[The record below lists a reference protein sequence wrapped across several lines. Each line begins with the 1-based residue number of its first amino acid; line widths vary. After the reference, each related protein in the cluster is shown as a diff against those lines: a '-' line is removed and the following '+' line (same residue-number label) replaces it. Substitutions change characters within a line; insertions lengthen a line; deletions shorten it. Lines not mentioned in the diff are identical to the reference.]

1 MAASGTPIR
10 LVREDGE
17 LIELNA
23 TKIVMSTDRR
33 FGPKSV
39 PFSGS
44 NRVSLDLNLNK
55 AVILIQGFFSD
66 DEIAVG
72 GKKAVA
78 TIDFNASDRVYIVN
92 NNTIGL
98 TNSFATES
106 NIRKVFATDQN
117 TKLTLKDSNGTD
129 RVLNMALGGS
139 NAYNSGTKTVTVTA
153 TATPAQIATQV
164 KSGLDT
170 SYSSYF
176 TTSIVDGESSVGN
189 NNITSSKLIITQTSD
204 GVGGNSSTPFISLD
218 NRIVGIN
225 LPKTTDFAGGKTASR
240 KSAGDKAQDMYSI
253 MNNSSRKTLRAAG
266 RRLGTIF
273 NSTKHGNPSNSFLGS
288 TGSDYIVGILIP
300 FNSILTDGDYTPRN
314 FFMPTGFFDKD
325 EKTSKNAKAAGTQFN
340 EVDNLTGISGGM
352 KSMEIMYDAGEAI
365 YTFDM
370 QFLPSDVML

>member
-78 TIDFNASDRVYIVN
+78 TIDFNVRNSE
-92 NNTIGL
+92 IGEP
-98 TNSFATES
+98 FATS
-106 NIRKVFATDQN
+106 TNLSSVFATSQN
-117 TKLTLKDSNGTD
+117 TKLTLKDINGTD
-129 RVLNMALGGS
+129 RVLNFVVTTSGS
-139 NAYNSGTKTVTVTA
+139 NSYNSGTQTVTIRTD
-153 TATPAQIATQV
+153 ATPAQITTQV

-176 TTSIVDGESSVGN
+176 TTSIIDGESSTGGARTN
-189 NNITSSKLIITQTSD
+189 SKLVITQVSV
-204 GVGGNSSTPFISLD
+204 GVGGNSSSPFFTLD
-218 NRIVGIN
+218 NKLIGMNI
-225 LPKTTDFAGGKTASR
+225 PKTTDFAGGKTASR

-253 MNNSSRKTLRAAG
+253 MNNSSRSTFRAAG
-266 RRLGTIF
+266 RSMINVFTQQKNEKDIQDR
-273 NSTKHGNPSNSFLGS
+273 NKA
-288 TGSDYIVGILIP
+288 SDYIVGIQIP

-314 FFMPTGFFDKD
+314 FFMPTGFYDKN
-325 EKTSKNAKAAGTQFN
+325 EKTSESAKAAGTEFSG
-340 EVDNLTGISGGM
+340 VDNFTGISGGM

-370 QFLPSDVML
+370 QFLPSDVMI

>member
-1 MAASGTPIR
+1 MAAIGTPIR

-39 PFSGS
+39 PASGS

-78 TIDFNASDRVYIVN
+78 TIDFNITRDYI
-92 NNTIGL
+92 IR
-98 TNSFATES
+98 TNIKKHFTSVS
-106 NIRKVFATDQN
+106 NLEKVFASNQN
-117 TKLTLKDSNGTD
+117 TKLTLKDINGTD
-129 RVLNMALGGS
+129 RVLNMVLGSS
-139 NAYNSGTKTVTVTA
+139 NSYNSSTKIVTIKSDA
-153 TATPAQIATQV
+153 SSAQIASIV
-164 KSGLDT
+164 KTGLDD
-170 SYSSYF
+170 SYSSHF
-176 TTSIVDGESSVGN
+176 ITEIVNGEGTESGGN
-189 NNITSSKLIITQTSD
+189 PTNSKLIIRQISD
-204 GVGGNSSTPFISLD
+204 GVNGNSNSPFISLD
-218 NRIVGIN
+218 SKTIGMY

-266 RRLGTIF
+266 RRLKAIF
-273 NSTKHGNPSNSFLGS
+273 DRDKHGKVSSG
-288 TGSDYIVGILIP
+288 GSDYIVGILIP

-314 FFMPTGFFDKD
+314 FFMPTGYFDKG

-340 EVDNLTGISGGM
+340 EVDNFTGISGGM
-352 KSMEIMYDAGEAI
+352 KSMELMYDAGEAI

-370 QFLPSDVML
+370 QFLPSDVMI

>member
-204 GVGGNSSTPFISLD
+204 GVGGNSSSPFFTLD

-253 MNNSSRKTLRAAG
+253 MNNSSRSTFRAAG
-266 RRLGTIF
+266 RSMINVFTQQKNEKDIQNR
-273 NSTKHGNPSNSFLGS
+273 NKA
-288 TGSDYIVGILIP
+288 SDYIVGIQIP

-314 FFMPTGFFDKD
+314 FFMPTGFYDKN
-325 EKTSKNAKAAGTQFN
+325 EKTSESAKAAGTEFSG
-340 EVDNLTGISGGM
+340 VDNFTGISGGM

-370 QFLPSDVML
+370 QFLPSDVMI

>member
-78 TIDFNASDRVYIVN
+78 TIDFNISRDLIIRTNIKNHFTRV
-92 NNTIGL
+92 
-98 TNSFATES
+98 S
-106 NIRKVFATDQN
+106 NLANVFASNQN
-117 TKLTLKDSNGTD
+117 TKLILKDSNSTD
-129 RVLNMALGGS
+129 RVLNMVLGSS
-139 NAYNSGTKTVTVTA
+139 NSYNSSTKIVTIKSDA
-153 TATPAQIATQV
+153 SPAQIATIV

-170 SYSSYF
+170 SYSSHF
-176 TTSIVDGESSVGN
+176 TTKIVNGEGTPSGGN
-189 NNITSSKLIITQTSD
+189 PTNSKLIITQTSD

-266 RRLGTIF
+266 RRLGAIF

-314 FFMPTGFFDKD
+314 FFMPTGFFDKG
-325 EKTSKNAKAAGTQFN
+325 EKTSKNAKATGTQFN
-340 EVDNLTGISGGM
+340 EMDNFTGISGGM
-352 KSMEIMYDAGEAI
+352 KSMEIMYDAGEAV

-370 QFLPSDVML
+370 QFLPSDVMI

>member
-1 MAASGTPIR
+1 MATSGTPIR

-78 TIDFNASDRVYIVN
+78 TIDFNVTSSFVSGTRIRKHFTTATN
-92 NNTIGL
+92 IG
-98 TNSFATES
+98 
-106 NIRKVFATDQN
+106 KVFASSQN
-117 TKLTLKDSNGTD
+117 TKLTLKDTNGTD
-129 RVLNMALGGS
+129 RVLNFVATTSGS
-139 NAYNSGTKTVTVTA
+139 NSYNSGTQTVTIRTD
-153 TATPAQIATQV
+153 ATPAQIATQV

-176 TTSIVDGESSVGN
+176 TTSIVDGDATSEGGN
-189 NNITSSKLIITQTSD
+189 RTNSKLVITQVSD
-204 GVGGNSSTPFISLD
+204 GVGGNSSSPFFTLD
-218 NRIVGIN
+218 NKLIGMDI
-225 LPKTTDFAGGKTASR
+225 PKTTDFAGGKTASR

-266 RRLGTIF
+266 RRLGSIF
-273 NSTKHGNPSNSFLGS
+273 DSNKHGNPSNSLLGS

-325 EKTSKNAKAAGTQFN
+325 EKTSTNAKAAGTEFN
-340 EVDNLTGISGGM
+340 EADNFTGISGGM

>member
-78 TIDFNASDRVYIVN
+78 TVDFNVTTSFIASTRIRKPF
-92 NNTIGL
+92 TTA
-98 TNSFATES
+98 TN
-106 NIRKVFATDQN
+106 IDKVFASSQN

-129 RVLNMALGGS
+129 RVLNFVATTSGS
-139 NAYNSGTKTVTVTA
+139 NSYNSGTQTVTIRTD
-153 TATPAQIATQV
+153 ATPAQIATQV

-176 TTSIVDGESSVGN
+176 TTSIVDGDATSAGGN
-189 NNITSSKLIITQTSD
+189 RTNSKLVITQVSD
-204 GVGGNSSTPFISLD
+204 GVGGNSSSPFFTLD
-218 NRIVGIN
+218 NKLIGMYI
-225 LPKTTDFAGGKTASR
+225 PKTTDFAGGKTASR

-253 MNNSSRKTLRAAG
+253 MNNSSRSTFRAAG
-266 RRLGTIF
+266 RSMKNMLKQQKNEKDIQDRQ
-273 NSTKHGNPSNSFLGS
+273 KA
-288 TGSDYIVGILIP
+288 SDYIVGILIP
-300 FNSILTDGDYTPRN
+300 FNSILTDGGYTPRN
-314 FFMPTGFFDKD
+314 FFMPTGFYDKN
-325 EKTSKNAKAAGTQFN
+325 EKTSKSAKAAGTEFSG
-340 EVDNLTGISGGM
+340 VDNFTGISGGM
-352 KSMEIMYDAGEAI
+352 KSMELMYDAGEAI

-370 QFLPSDVML
+370 QFLPSDVMI

>member
-1 MAASGTPIR
+1 MATSGTPIR

-78 TIDFNASDRVYIVN
+78 TVDFNVTTSFFTGTRIRKPFTTAN
-92 NNTIGL
+92 NID
-98 TNSFATES
+98 
-106 NIRKVFATDQN
+106 KVFASSQN

-129 RVLNMALGGS
+129 RVLNFVATTSGS
-139 NAYNSGTKTVTVTA
+139 NSYNSGTQTVTIRTD
-153 TATPAQIATQV
+153 ATPAQIATQV

-176 TTSIVDGESSVGN
+176 TTSIVDGDATSAGN
-189 NNITSSKLIITQTSD
+189 RTNSKLVITQVSD
-204 GVGGNSSTPFISLD
+204 GVGGNSSSPFFTLD
-218 NRIVGIN
+218 NKLIGMHI
-225 LPKTTDFAGGKTASR
+225 PKTTDFAGGKTASR

-253 MNNSSRKTLRAAG
+253 MNNSSRSTFRAAG
-266 RRLGTIF
+266 RSMVNVFTQQKNEKDIQDR
-273 NSTKHGNPSNSFLGS
+273 NKA
-288 TGSDYIVGILIP
+288 SDYIVGIQIP

-314 FFMPTGFFDKD
+314 FFMPTGFYDKN
-325 EKTSKNAKAAGTQFN
+325 EKTSESAKAAGTEFSG
-340 EVDNLTGISGGM
+340 VDNFTGISGGM

-370 QFLPSDVML
+370 QFLPSDVMI

>member
-1 MAASGTPIR
+1 MATSGTPIR

-33 FGPKSV
+33 FGPKSF
-39 PFSGS
+39 PFTGS

-78 TIDFNASDRVYIVN
+78 TVDFNVTTSFVAASLIRKSF
-92 NNTIGL
+92 TTA
-98 TNSFATES
+98 TNIE
-106 NIRKVFATDQN
+106 KVFASSQN

-129 RVLNMALGGS
+129 RVLNFVATTSGS
-139 NAYNSGTKTVTVTA
+139 NSYNSGTQTVTIRTD
-153 TATPAQIATQV
+153 ATPAQIATQV

-176 TTSIVDGESSVGN
+176 TTSIVDGDATTSAGGN
-189 NNITSSKLIITQTSD
+189 RTNSKLVITQVSD
-204 GVGGNSSTPFISLD
+204 GVGGNSSSPFFTLD
-218 NRIVGIN
+218 NKLIGMNI
-225 LPKTTDFAGGKTASR
+225 PKTTDFAGGKTASR

-253 MNNSSRKTLRAAG
+253 MNNSSRSTFRAAG
-266 RRLGTIF
+266 RSMINMFTQQKNEKDLQNR
-273 NSTKHGNPSNSFLGS
+273 NKA
-288 TGSDYIVGILIP
+288 SDYIVGIQIP

-314 FFMPTGFFDKD
+314 FFMPTGFYDKN
-325 EKTSKNAKAAGTQFN
+325 EKTSESAKAAGTEFSG
-340 EVDNLTGISGGM
+340 VDNFTGISGGM

-370 QFLPSDVML
+370 QFLPSDVMI

>member
-78 TIDFNASDRVYIVN
+78 TVDFNVGKDDN
-92 NNTIGL
+92 GDKKP
-98 TNSFATES
+98 FATS
-106 NIRKVFATDQN
+106 TNLTVLFAANQN
-117 TKLTLKDSNGTD
+117 TKLVLRDVNGTYRGLD
-129 RVLNMALGGS
+129 MVLGS
-139 NAYNSGTKTVTVTA
+139 SNSYNSSTKIVTIKSDA
-153 TATPAQIATQV
+153 SPAQIATIV
-164 KSGLDT
+164 KVGLDA
-170 SYSSYF
+170 SYSSHF
-176 TTSIVDGESSVGN
+176 TTSIVNGEYVADGNAN
-189 NNITSSKLIITQTSD
+189 NSKLIITQTSD
-204 GVGGNSSTPFISLD
+204 GVNGNSGNSPSFSLMHPYAI
-218 NRIVGIN
+218 RI
-225 LPKTTDFAGGKTASR
+225 PKTTDFAGGKTASR

-266 RRLGTIF
+266 RSLSSIF
-273 NSTKHGNPSNSFLGS
+273 DSNKHGNPSNSFLGS

-314 FFMPTGFFDKD
+314 FFMPTGSFDKG

-352 KSMEIMYDAGEAI
+352 KSMELMYDAGEAI

>member
-78 TIDFNASDRVYIVN
+78 TIDFNITRDYI
-92 NNTIGL
+92 IR
-98 TNSFATES
+98 TNIKKHFTSVS
-106 NIRKVFATDQN
+106 NLEKVFASNQN
-117 TKLTLKDSNGTD
+117 TKLTLKDINGTD
-129 RVLNMALGGS
+129 RVLNMVLGSS
-139 NAYNSGTKTVTVTA
+139 NSYNSSTKIVTIKSDA
-153 TATPAQIATQV
+153 SSAQIASIV
-164 KSGLDT
+164 KTGLDD
-170 SYSSYF
+170 SYSSHF
-176 TTSIVDGESSVGN
+176 TTKIVNGEGTESGGN
-189 NNITSSKLIITQTSD
+189 PTNSKLIITQIND
-204 GVGGNSSTPFISLD
+204 GVNGNSNSPFISLD
-218 NRIVGIN
+218 SKTIGMH

-253 MNNSSRKTLRAAG
+253 MNNSSRSSFRAAG
-266 RRLGTIF
+266 RSMKNMFKQQKDEKDIQDRQ
-273 NSTKHGNPSNSFLGS
+273 KA
-288 TGSDYIVGILIP
+288 SDYIVGIQIP

-314 FFMPTGFFDKD
+314 FFMPTGFYDKN
-325 EKTSKNAKAAGTQFN
+325 EKTSESAKAAGTEFSG
-340 EVDNLTGISGGM
+340 VDNFTGISGGM

-370 QFLPSDVML
+370 QFLPSDVMI

>member
-78 TIDFNASDRVYIVN
+78 TIDFNTSTRV
-92 NNTIGL
+92 GL
-98 TNSFATES
+98 YPKNPFATES
-106 NIRKVFATDQN
+106 NLRKVFAADQN

-129 RVLNMALGGS
+129 RVLNMVLGGS

-176 TTSIVDGESSVGN
+176 TTSIVNGATAVDG
-189 NNITSSKLIITQTSD
+189 NILNSKLIITQTND
-204 GVGGNSSTPFISLD
+204 GAGGNSSSPFFTLD
-218 NRIVGIN
+218 NKLIGMRIPI
-225 LPKTTDFAGGKTASR
+225 TEDFAGGKTASR

-253 MNNSSRKTLRAAG
+253 MNNSSRSTFRAAG
-266 RRLGTIF
+266 RSMINVFTQQKNEKDIQDR
-273 NSTKHGNPSNSFLGS
+273 NKA
-288 TGSDYIVGILIP
+288 SDYIVGIQIP

-314 FFMPTGFFDKD
+314 FFMPTGFYDKN
-325 EKTSKNAKAAGTQFN
+325 EKTSKSAKAAGTEFSG
-340 EVDNLTGISGGM
+340 VDNFTGISGGM

-370 QFLPSDVML
+370 QFLPSDVMI

>member
-1 MAASGTPIR
+1 MATSGTPIR

-78 TIDFNASDRVYIVN
+78 TVDFNVGKDDN
-92 NNTIGL
+92 GDKKP
-98 TNSFATES
+98 FATS
-106 NIRKVFATDQN
+106 TNLTVLFAAIQN
-117 TKLTLKDSNGTD
+117 TKLVLRDVNGTYRGLD
-129 RVLNMALGGS
+129 MVSGS
-139 NAYNSGTKTVTVTA
+139 SNSYNSSTKTVTIKSDA
-153 TATPAQIATQV
+153 SPAQIATIV
-164 KSGLDT
+164 KTGLDA
-170 SYSSYF
+170 SYSSHF
-176 TTSIVDGESSVGN
+176 TTEIVNGEYVADGNAN
-189 NNITSSKLIITQTSD
+189 NSKLIITQTSD
-204 GVGGNSSTPFISLD
+204 GVNGNSGNSPSFSLMYPYAI
-218 NRIVGIN
+218 RI
-225 LPKTTDFAGGKTASR
+225 PKTTDFAGGKTASR

-266 RRLGTIF
+266 RRFKSIF
-273 NSTKHGNPSNSFLGS
+273 DSDKHGKVSNG
-288 TGSDYIVGILIP
+288 GSDYIVGILIP
-300 FNSILTDGDYTPRN
+300 FNSILTDGEYTPRN
-314 FFMPTGFFDKD
+314 FFMPTGFFDKG

-340 EVDNLTGISGGM
+340 EVDNFTGISGGM
-352 KSMEIMYDAGEAI
+352 KSMELMYDAGEAI

>member
-1 MAASGTPIR
+1 MATSGTPIR

-33 FGPKSV
+33 FGAKSV
-39 PFSGS
+39 HFSGN

-78 TIDFNASDRVYIVN
+78 TIDFNASDRIFIAN
-92 NNTIGL
+92 NNRSGV
-98 TNSFATES
+98 TNSFATTT
-106 NIRKVFATDQN
+106 NIANTFATSQN

-129 RVLNMALGGS
+129 RVLNFVVTTNGS
-139 NAYNSGTKTVTVTA
+139 NSYNSGTQTVTIRTD
-153 TATPAQIATQV
+153 ATPAQIATQV

-176 TTSIVDGESSVGN
+176 TTSIVDGETSVGN
-189 NNITSSKLIITQTSD
+189 NNITNSKLIITQTSD
-204 GVGGNSSTPFISLD
+204 GAGGNTPSPYFSLD
-218 NRIVGIN
+218 NRINGFY

-253 MNNSSRKTLRAAG
+253 MNNSSRSTLRAAG
-266 RRLGTIF
+266 RRFRAIF
-273 NSTKHGNPSNSFLGS
+273 DSDKHGKVSSG
-288 TGSDYIVGILIP
+288 GSDYIVGILIP

-325 EKTSKNAKAAGTQFN
+325 EKTSANAKAAGTQFN

-370 QFLPSDVML
+370 QFIPSDVMI

>member
-78 TIDFNASDRVYIVN
+78 TIDFNTSTRA
-92 NNTIGL
+92 GL
-98 TNSFATES
+98 FPKNPFATES
-106 NIRKVFATDQN
+106 NIRKVFAADQN

-129 RVLNMALGGS
+129 RVLNMVLGGS

-176 TTSIVDGESSVGN
+176 TTSIVNGTTAVDG
-189 NNITSSKLIITQTSD
+189 NILNSKLIITQTSD
-204 GVGGNSSTPFISLD
+204 GAGGNSSSPFFTLD
-218 NRIVGIN
+218 NKLIGMRIPI
-225 LPKTTDFAGGKTASR
+225 TEDFAGGKTASR

-253 MNNSSRKTLRAAG
+253 MNNSSRSTFRAAG
-266 RRLGTIF
+266 RSMINVFTQQKNEKDIQNR
-273 NSTKHGNPSNSFLGS
+273 NKA
-288 TGSDYIVGILIP
+288 SDYIVGIQIP

-314 FFMPTGFFDKD
+314 FFMPTGFYDKN
-325 EKTSKNAKAAGTQFN
+325 EKTSESAKAAGTEFSG
-340 EVDNLTGISGGM
+340 VDNFTGISGGM

-370 QFLPSDVML
+370 QFLPSDVMI

>member
-204 GVGGNSSTPFISLD
+204 GVGGNSSSPFFTLD
-218 NRIVGIN
+218 NRINGFY

-253 MNNSSRKTLRAAG
+253 MNNSSRSTFRAAG
-266 RRLGTIF
+266 RSMINVFTQQKNEKDIQNR
-273 NSTKHGNPSNSFLGS
+273 NKA
-288 TGSDYIVGILIP
+288 SDYIVGIQIP

-314 FFMPTGFFDKD
+314 FFMPTGFYDKN
-325 EKTSKNAKAAGTQFN
+325 EKTSESAKAAGTEFSG
-340 EVDNLTGISGGM
+340 VDNFTGISGGM

-370 QFLPSDVML
+370 QFLPSDVMI

>member
-78 TIDFNASDRVYIVN
+78 TIDFNVSRDLIIRSNVKNHFTRV
-92 NNTIGL
+92 
-98 TNSFATES
+98 S
-106 NIRKVFATDQN
+106 NLANVFASNQN
-117 TKLTLKDSNGTD
+117 TKLILKDSNGTD
-129 RVLNMALGGS
+129 RVLNMVLGSS
-139 NAYNSGTKTVTVTA
+139 NSYNSSTKIVTIKSD
-153 TATPAQIATQV
+153 ATPAQIATIV

-170 SYSSYF
+170 SYSSNF
-176 TTSIVDGESSVGN
+176 TTSIVNGEGTESGGN
-189 NNITSSKLIITQTSD
+189 PTNSKLIITQTSD

-218 NRIVGIN
+218 SRIVGVH

-253 MNNSSRKTLRAAG
+253 MNNSSRKSFRAAG
-266 RRLGTIF
+266 RTLGNIVKRGQPYE
-273 NSTKHGNPSNSFLGS
+273 SLSSS
-288 TGSDYIVGILIP
+288 GSDYIVGILIP

-314 FFMPTGFFDKD
+314 FFMPTGFFDKG
-325 EKTSKNAKAAGTQFN
+325 EKTSKNAKAAGGEFS
-340 EVDNLTGISGGM
+340 EIDNLTGISGGM

>member
-1 MAASGTPIR
+1 MATSGTPIR

-33 FGPKSV
+33 FGPKSF
-39 PFSGS
+39 PFTGS

-78 TIDFNASDRVYIVN
+78 TVDFNVTTSFVAASLMRKSF
-92 NNTIGL
+92 TTA
-98 TNSFATES
+98 TNIE
-106 NIRKVFATDQN
+106 KVFASSQN

-129 RVLNMALGGS
+129 RVLNFVATTSGS
-139 NAYNSGTKTVTVTA
+139 NSYNSGTQTVTIRTD
-153 TATPAQIATQV
+153 ATPAQIATQV

-176 TTSIVDGESSVGN
+176 TTSIVDGDATTSAGGN
-189 NNITSSKLIITQTSD
+189 RTNSKLVITQVSD
-204 GVGGNSSTPFISLD
+204 GVGGNSSSPFFTLD
-218 NRIVGIN
+218 NKLIGMNI
-225 LPKTTDFAGGKTASR
+225 PKTTDFAGGKTASR

-253 MNNSSRKTLRAAG
+253 MNNSSRSTFRAAG
-266 RRLGTIF
+266 RSMINMFTQQKNEKDLQNR
-273 NSTKHGNPSNSFLGS
+273 NKA
-288 TGSDYIVGILIP
+288 SDYIVGIQIP

-314 FFMPTGFFDKD
+314 FFMPTGFYDKN
-325 EKTSKNAKAAGTQFN
+325 EKTSESAKAAGTEFSG
-340 EVDNLTGISGGM
+340 VDNFTGISGGM

-370 QFLPSDVML
+370 QFLPSDVMI

>member
-78 TIDFNASDRVYIVN
+78 TIDFNTSTRAGYFPKN
-92 NNTIGL
+92 P
-98 TNSFATES
+98 FATES
-106 NIRKVFATDQN
+106 NIRKVFASDQN

-129 RVLNMALGGS
+129 RVLNMVLGGS

-164 KSGLDT
+164 KLGLDT

-176 TTSIVDGESSVGN
+176 TTSIVNGTTAVDG
-189 NNITSSKLIITQTSD
+189 NILNSKLIITQTSD
-204 GVGGNSSTPFISLD
+204 GAGGNSSSPFFTLD
-218 NRIVGIN
+218 NKLIGMRI
-225 LPKTTDFAGGKTASR
+225 PTTEDFAGGKTASR

-273 NSTKHGNPSNSFLGS
+273 NSTKHGNPSNSLLGS

-314 FFMPTGFFDKD
+314 FFMPTGFFDKG

-340 EVDNLTGISGGM
+340 EVDNFTGISGGM

>member
-78 TIDFNASDRVYIVN
+78 TIDFNTSTRAGYFPKN
-92 NNTIGL
+92 P
-98 TNSFATES
+98 FATES
-106 NIRKVFATDQN
+106 NIRKVFASDQN

-129 RVLNMALGGS
+129 RVLNMVLGGS

-164 KSGLDT
+164 KLGLDT

-176 TTSIVDGESSVGN
+176 TTSIVNGTTAVDG
-189 NNITSSKLIITQTSD
+189 NILNSKLIITQTSD
-204 GVGGNSSTPFISLD
+204 GAGGNSSSPFFTLD
-218 NRIVGIN
+218 NKLIGMRI
-225 LPKTTDFAGGKTASR
+225 PTTEDFAGGKTASR

-253 MNNSSRKTLRAAG
+253 MNNSSRSTFRAAG
-266 RRLGTIF
+266 RSMINVFTQQKNEKDIQNR
-273 NSTKHGNPSNSFLGS
+273 NKA
-288 TGSDYIVGILIP
+288 SDYIVGIQIP

-314 FFMPTGFFDKD
+314 FFMPTGFYDKN
-325 EKTSKNAKAAGTQFN
+325 EKTSESAKAAGTEFSG
-340 EVDNLTGISGGM
+340 VDNFTGISGGM

-370 QFLPSDVML
+370 QFLPSDVMI